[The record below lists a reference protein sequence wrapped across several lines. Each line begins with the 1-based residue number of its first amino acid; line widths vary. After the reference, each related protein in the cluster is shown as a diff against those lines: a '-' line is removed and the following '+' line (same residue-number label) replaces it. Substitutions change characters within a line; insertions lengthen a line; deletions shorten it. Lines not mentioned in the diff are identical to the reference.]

1 MKMYD
6 FSFQL
11 SKLVGMALLCAIVIE
26 LGILVSYNG
35 RMTKVFADGRKHY
48 FEVEEGLIW

>member
-35 RMTKVFADGRKHY
+35 RMTKVFADSSKQY